1 MTPQELANEKAAL
14 EAEYEAIKAKGLS
27 LDLSRG
33 KPGREQLD
41 LVSGMLT
48 TISTAEDCFGEGG
61 VDYRNYGI
69 LDGIPEAKKLFS
81 DLLGIPTKNIIVC
94 GNSSLNIMYDTV
106 ARALLTVLSALSL
119 PGASRKM

>member
-41 LVSGMLT
+41 LVNGMLT
-48 TISTAEDCFGEGG
+48 TISTAED
-61 VDYRNYGI
+61 
-69 LDGIPEAKKLFS
+69 
-81 DLLGIPTKNIIVC
+81 
-94 GNSSLNIMYDTV
+94 
-106 ARALLTVLSALSL
+106 
-119 PGASRKM
+119 